1 MNLKNKMVLITGGT
15 SGLGLEVTK
24 QLLKKGA
31 SVRVLGKSEE
41 NLSKLKKTLL
51 SSKLKT
57 ILCDI
62 SNHQVIHDALKDI
75 GKVDVL
81 INNAGVFMENPLEES
96 TAEGI
101 SQLLDI
107 NLKGAIYTTR
117 EILPQ
122 MKKQNEGFILN
133 VSSTSGLKGKPLQAV
148 YAASKWGLQGFID
161 ALKVELLPTKI
172 RIATIYPG
180 GMQTK
185 LFAKAGIKKDTT
197 GWLEP
202 QDVAEVVIFIL
213 ERPNSML
220 LEQVVINKTKRS

>member
-1 MNLKNKMVLITGGT
+1 MNLSHKSVLITGGT
-15 SGLGLEVTK
+15 SGLGLEITK

-31 SVRVLGKSEE
+31 KVTVLGKSEK
-41 NLSKLKKTLL
+41 NLSKLKKTLK
-51 SSKLKT
+51 SSKLTT

-62 SNHQVIHDALKDI
+62 SNHQLVHGALKNM
-75 GKVDVL
+75 GRVDVL
-81 INNAGVFMENPLEES
+81 INNAGVFMENALEES
-96 TAEGI
+96 TAQEI

-122 MKKQNEGFILN
+122 MKKRNEGFILN

-148 YAASKWGLQGFID
+148 YAASKWGLQGFVD
-161 ALKVELLPTKI
+161 ALKAELLSTKI
-172 RIATIYPG
+172 RIAAIYPG

-185 LFAKAGIKKDTT
+185 LFQKAGIKKDTS
-197 GWLEP
+197 GWLDP
-202 QDVAEVVIFIL
+202 KDVAEVVIFIL

>member
-31 SVRVLGKSEE
+31 SVRVLGKSEK
-41 NLSKLKKTLL
+41 NLSKLKKTLK

-107 NLKGAIYTTR
+107 
-117 EILPQ
+117 
-122 MKKQNEGFILN
+122 
-133 VSSTSGLKGKPLQAV
+133 
-148 YAASKWGLQGFID
+148 
-161 ALKVELLPTKI
+161 
-172 RIATIYPG
+172 
-180 GMQTK
+180 
-185 LFAKAGIKKDTT
+185 
-197 GWLEP
+197 
-202 QDVAEVVIFIL
+202 
-213 ERPNSML
+213 
-220 LEQVVINKTKRS
+220 